1 MNKKLSTML
10 LTSACLLIA
19 TPAFADSGEC
29 TVDADC
35 SNGYTCEEI
44 GAETCPA
51 IACPEGEECEQP
63 ECDSQVIMGCVPP
76 PPEQCDPAQGASA
89 CGGGLVCV
97 TYTFEACS
105 GGGST
110 GGSGSV
116 GGGTVEPGGDGTD
129 SGNSMTGSDMG
140 SDDGGEG
147 SGDGMDEPAPD
158 DEPDYSCMT
167 EQESYCVPPYLAPC
181 QADADCGGGFT
192 CEADEICTDCAVGV
206 TCSVD
211 ENGNEVCEEEPTDCE
226 STCEP
231 SGTKYCQLQE
241 VSCTAD
247 SDCAQGLICETFEYG
262 GGAAPCYVDEMGNT
276 DCPEPEPAES
286 ESFCVPADWER
297 WVGGYGHEEASGGG
311 ADYNDAVTNAG
322 GRGEEDGWSLVD
334 AEVSQDADG
343 NAQDGDDIDADAG
356 GCQSTGKS
364 GNGLG
369 FGLLAALGMMLGL
382 RRRKK

>member
-19 TPAFADSGEC
+19 TPSFADSGEC
-29 TVDADC
+29 TTDADC
-35 SNGYTCEEI
+35 SNGFTCEEI

-63 ECDSQVIMGCVPP
+63 DCDSQVIMGCVPP

-110 GGSGSV
+110 GSV
-116 GGGTVEPGGDGTD
+116 GGGTVDPDGGSGGGDAM
-129 SGNSMTGSDMG
+129 SGSDMG
-140 SDDGGEG
+140 SDDNGGG
-147 SGDGMDEPAPD
+147 ADEDAPD

-192 CEADEICTDCAVGV
+192 CESYEVCSDCAVGV
-206 TCSVD
+206 TCTVD
-211 ENGNEVCEEEPTDCE
+211 ENGNEVCEEEPSDCQ
-226 STCEP
+226 SSCEP
-231 SGTKYCQLQE
+231 SGTKYCELQE
-241 VSCTAD
+241 VSCTSD
-247 SDCAQGLICETFEYG
+247 SDCAQGMICETFEYG

-297 WVGGYGHEEASGGG
+297 WVGGYGYDESAGGG
-311 ADYNDAVTNAG
+311 ADYNDAVTSAN
-322 GRGEEDGWSLVD
+322 GRGEEEGWNLVD
-334 AEVSQDADG
+334 AEVSQDTDG
-343 NAQDGDDIDADAG
+343 EKLGGAGNSDVDEDGG
-356 GCQSTGKS
+356 GCQSAGKS
-364 GNGLG
+364 GNGMGL
-369 FGLLAALGMMLGL
+369 GLLAALGMMLGL